1 MLREKDKLVKLY
13 FDRKMSLTD
22 IGKVYGCSRQYV
34 QMIFISLGIERRD
47 RQEALRQSPKKRKSK
62 FDFRPEHDNFIAK
75 NYSRMTDGD
84 IAKAISKPVNAVTY
98 RRLIVLGKKKVERKY
113 RRLIVLGKKKV
124 ERKNF
129 TEEENEFIL
138 KNYKRLTDIAIAEKL
153 NRSLISITHHRN
165 RILNRPKRVVKPYTE
180 EEDRFIKQNYSVMTD
195 GQLAEVLERSKA
207 SVSIHRHE
215 VLGLEKSLNRRN
227 RNN

>member
-1 MLREKDKLVKLY
+1 MAESVKQKMLREKDKLVNLY

-47 RQEALRQSPKKRKSK
+47 RQEALKQSPKKRKSK

-84 IAKAISKPVNAVTY
+84 IAKAISKPVNAVT
-98 RRLIVLGKKKVERKY
+98 Y

-165 RILNRPKRVVKPYTE
+165 RILNRPKRVVRPYTE
-180 EEDRFIKQNYSVMTD
+180 EEDRFIKQNFSVMTD
-195 GQLAEVLERSKA
+195 GQLAEVLDRSKA

-215 VLGLEKSLNRRN
+215 VLGLEKSLNRKN
-227 RNN
+227 KNY

>member
-1 MLREKDKLVKLY
+1 MAESVKQKMLREKDKLVKLY

-84 IAKAISKPVNAVTY
+84 IAKAISKPVNAVT
-98 RRLIVLGKKKVERKY
+98 Y

>member
-1 MLREKDKLVKLY
+1 MAESVKMRMLREKDKLVKMY

-34 QMIFISLGIERRD
+34 QMIFIALGIERRD

-62 FDFRPEHDNFIAK
+62 FDFRPEHDNFIAR

-84 IAKAISKPVNAVTY
+84 IARAISKPVSAVTY
-98 RRLIVLGKKKVERKY
+98 RRLIVLGKKKVD
-113 RRLIVLGKKKV
+113 
-124 ERKNF
+124 RKNF
-129 TEEENEFIL
+129 TDEENEFIL

-153 NRSLISITHHRN
+153 SRSLISITHHRN
-165 RILNRPKRVVKPYTE
+165 RILNRPKRTVRPYTE
-180 EEDRFIKQNYSVMTD
+180 EENRFIKQNYSEMTD
-195 GQLAEVLERSKA
+195 GQIAEVLDRSKA

-215 VLGLEKSLNRRN
+215 VLGLEKSLNRKNSRN
-227 RNN
+227 